1 MSIKVLEA
9 FAGIGAQR
17 KALTNVGLDYE
28 SVGIIEIDKPAENS
42 YNLLHGQT
50 KNFGDI
56 TKVDEKELPD
66 FDLFTYSFPCTQ
78 ISNVGSRT
86 GLAKGSNTSSSLL
99 WECERIIREKK
110 PKYLLMENVP
120 ALLNKKFKPYWL
132 EWVSILDSLGY
143 KTFYDVLDARDFNIP
158 QARKRVFGVSIL
170 GDENFTFPTGE
181 KLTTFFDSFLDDRDD
196 YKYIDT
202 LRWGN
207 ELAKQKNQI
216 TENLK
221 RAYHSKEL
229 VELGNYRGYKEKG
242 SSFRSTVY
250 SQFFSQYGV
259 TRTLTTKGDI
269 CFLTDDNRV
278 REITPRECVR
288 LMGFTDQDYLK
299 MSAVDSFGKR
309 IVSDRQIRIQCG
321 NSIVVQVLEAIF
333 KEMFKD
339 YL

>member
-1 MSIKVLEA
+1 MKIALAVKVYA
-9 FAGIGAQR
+9 
-17 KALTNVGLDYE
+17 D
-28 SVGIIEIDKPAENS
+28 
-42 YNLLHGQT
+42 
-50 KNFGDI
+50 GDI
-56 TKVDEKELPD
+56 
-66 FDLFTYSFPCTQ
+66 
-78 ISNVGSRT
+78 
-86 GLAKGSNTSSSLL
+86 
-99 WECERIIREKK
+99 ERS
-110 PKYLLMENVP
+110 V
-120 ALLNKKFKPYWL
+120 F
-132 EWVSILDSLGY
+132 DSLE
-143 KTFYDVLDARDFNIP
+143 DFAIYE
-158 QARKRVFGVSIL
+158 V
-170 GDENFTFPTGE
+170 E
-181 KLTTFFDSFLDDRDD
+181 DRWYSTLELNHD
-196 YKYIDT
+196 YH
-202 LRWGN
+202 G
-207 ELAKQKNQI
+207 AP
-216 TENLK
+216 NLK

>member
-17 KALTNVGLDYE
+17 KALTNIGLDYE

-66 FDLFTYSFPCTQ
+66 FDLFTYSFPRTQ

-132 EWVSILDSLGY
+132 EWVSVLDSLGY
-143 KTFYDVLDARDFNIP
+143 KTYYDVLDARDFGIP

-207 ELAKQKNQI
+207 ELAKQKI
-216 TENLK
+216 K
-221 RAYHSKEL
+221 
-229 VELGNYRGYKEKG
+229 
-242 SSFRSTVY
+242 
-250 SQFFSQYGV
+250 SQ
-259 TRTLTTKGDI
+259 
-269 CFLTDDNRV
+269 
-278 REITPRECVR
+278 
-288 LMGFTDQDYLK
+288 
-299 MSAVDSFGKR
+299 R
-309 IVSDRQIRIQCG
+309 I
-321 NSIVVQVLEAIF
+321 
-333 KEMFKD
+333 
-339 YL
+339 

>member
-1 MSIKVLEA
+1 M
-9 FAGIGAQR
+9 
-17 KALTNVGLDYE
+17 
-28 SVGIIEIDKPAENS
+28 
-42 YNLLHGQT
+42 
-50 KNFGDI
+50 
-56 TKVDEKELPD
+56 
-66 FDLFTYSFPCTQ
+66 
-78 ISNVGSRT
+78 
-86 GLAKGSNTSSSLL
+86 
-99 WECERIIREKK
+99 
-110 PKYLLMENVP
+110 
-120 ALLNKKFKPYWL
+120 
-132 EWVSILDSLGY
+132 
-143 KTFYDVLDARDFNIP
+143 
-158 QARKRVFGVSIL
+158 
-170 GDENFTFPTGE
+170 
-181 KLTTFFDSFLDDRDD
+181 
-196 YKYIDT
+196 
-202 LRWGN
+202 
-207 ELAKQKNQI
+207 
-216 TENLK
+216 
-221 RAYHSKEL
+221 
-229 VELGNYRGYKEKG
+229 VELGNYRGYKAKG

>member
-1 MSIKVLEA
+1 M
-9 FAGIGAQR
+9 
-17 KALTNVGLDYE
+17 
-28 SVGIIEIDKPAENS
+28 
-42 YNLLHGQT
+42 
-50 KNFGDI
+50 
-56 TKVDEKELPD
+56 
-66 FDLFTYSFPCTQ
+66 
-78 ISNVGSRT
+78 
-86 GLAKGSNTSSSLL
+86 
-99 WECERIIREKK
+99 
-110 PKYLLMENVP
+110 
-120 ALLNKKFKPYWL
+120 
-132 EWVSILDSLGY
+132 
-143 KTFYDVLDARDFNIP
+143 
-158 QARKRVFGVSIL
+158 

-207 ELAKQKNQI
+207 ELVKQRNQI
-216 TENLK
+216 TKNLK

-250 SQFFSQYGV
+250 SRFFSQYGV

-299 MSAVDSFGKR
+299 MSAIDSFGKR